1 MKHALELLVNCEEKG
16 DYKQAY
22 SVLENEVVKEN
33 ELNAIVAER
42 GGENYYVMARILKI
56 FKKDTESMD
65 SLFTKLSN
73 VSIQ

>member
-1 MKHALELLVNCEEKG
+1 MEHALELLVNREEKG

-33 ELNAIVAER
+33 EMNAIVAEH
-42 GGENYYVMARILKI
+42 GGKNYYVMARILKI